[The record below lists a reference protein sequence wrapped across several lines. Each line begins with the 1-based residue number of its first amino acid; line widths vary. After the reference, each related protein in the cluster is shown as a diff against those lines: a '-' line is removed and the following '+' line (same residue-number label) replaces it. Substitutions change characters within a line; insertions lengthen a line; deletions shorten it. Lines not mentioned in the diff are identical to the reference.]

1 MKVNKGTPY
10 SKKDF
15 TVIEKSIGRKLTAEH
30 REKLNY
36 SKLRWEASK
45 ALLPARIPTEKELQE
60 IRRKKIDDIKNRI
73 ADLIELLESDG
84 HLISWHDSYD
94 RMTDQLYLA
103 LRFTETAQ
111 KEKGKPSKKVVARKG
126 RMPEVYR
133 ATFILE
139 LAEIFENIT
148 GEKAAAPAYNDY
160 IGTYICKN
168 AFLDF
173 AVSCVRPIEETQ
185 PGPIAS
191 AIKKAFAENKK
202 HPRNTIRFK
211 NNFGEPNKNQIFPE

>member
-126 RMPEVYR
+126 RTPEVYR

-160 IGTYICKN
+160 IGTYTCKN
-168 AFLDF
+168 TFLDF
-173 AVSCVRPIEETQ
+173 AVSCIEPVETIQ
-185 PGPIAS
+185 HVTLGS
-191 AIKKAFAENKK
+191 AIKKAFAKNKK
-202 HPRNTIRFK
+202 HPRIKIQVKTK
-211 NNFGEPNKNQIFPE
+211 LGKPNKNQIFPE